1 MKRIKK
7 IIVGVCVM
15 MCFALTANAQKRPL
29 KLDLNYNYSIPF
41 SGFKNDLVSNGSPRG
56 FKAGLIYSFSDQL
69 SAGLSFGFQ
78 DYYQKYPRAIYNL
91 NKTQQ
96 ISAVISNS
104 IQTTPV
110 LLKATYFPKP
120 STFLKPYVSLGAGA
134 NIIDFKQYYGEF
146 GNSQSNVG
154 FHAQG
159 GLGLMIPFK
168 KTSTSALNLGAT
180 YDYTPYKKN
189 GYKDLNSV
197 NIQAGIVIEL
207 K

>member
-1 MKRIKK
+1 MIAGLC
-7 IIVGVCVM
+7 IL
-15 MCFALTANAQKRPL
+15 MCFALPANAQKGPL
-29 KLDLNYNYSIPF
+29 KLDLNYNYSIPV
-41 SGFKNDLVSNGSPRG
+41 SGFKNDLISNGSPRG
-56 FKAGLIYSFSDQL
+56 FMGGLMYSFSDQL

-91 NKTQQ
+91 DKTQQ
-96 ISAVISNS
+96 ISAVVTNS

-110 LLKATYFPKP
+110 LLKAKYFPQ
-120 STFLKPYVSLGAGA
+120 SNSFLKPYVSLGAGA

-146 GNSQSNVG
+146 GNSQSTVG
-154 FHAQG
+154 FRAQG

-180 YDYTPYKKN
+180 YDYAPYKKN

-197 NIQAGIVIEL
+197 NIQAGVVIEL